1 MLVGQKKIKLKKVI
15 INKKAISKK
24 LLDNNKKNAY
34 SLSEK
39 V

>member
-24 LLDNNKKNAY
+24 LHDNNKNAY